1 MTDYIMIL
9 VSTILV
15 NNFVLS
21 KFLGICPFLGV
32 SKKVETAV
40 GMAYAVVFV
49 ITLSSIITWLTQRYI
64 LDPLGLDY
72 LRTLSF
78 ILIIA
83 ALVQLTEMI
92 VHKTS
97 PVLYDSLGI
106 FLPLISTNCVV
117 LGVTIINVQKE
128 LNFLQATFNGFGAA
142 TGFGLIL
149 VLFAGMRE
157 RIDLSDVPT
166 LFRGAPIALIN
177 AGLLSLAFMGFAGMV
192 K

>member
-15 NNFVLS
+15 NNFVLT

-49 ITLSSIITWLTQRYI
+49 ITLSSIITWLTQRY
-64 LDPLGLDY
+64 LLGPLGLDY

-83 ALVQLTEMI
+83 ALVQFTEMV

-97 PVLYDSLGI
+97 PALYDSLGI

-117 LGVTIINVQKE
+117 LGVTIINIQKE
-128 LNFLQATFNGFGAA
+128 LNFLQATINGFGAA

-157 RIDLSDVPT
+157 RINLADVPA
-166 LFRGAPIALIN
+166 LFKGAPIALVN

>member
-32 SKKVETAV
+32 SKKVETAI

-49 ITLSSIITWLTQRYI
+49 ITLSSMITWLTQRYI

-78 ILIIA
+78 ILVIA

-97 PVLYDSLGI
+97 PALYDSLGI

-117 LGVTIINVQKE
+117 LGVTIINIQKE
-128 LNFLQATFNGFGAA
+128 LNFLQATTNGFGAA

-157 RIDLSDVPT
+157 RINLSDVPIR
-166 LFRGAPIALIN
+166 FRGAPIALIN

>member
-78 ILIIA
+78 ILVIA

-97 PVLYDSLGI
+97 PDLYNSLGI

-117 LGVTIINVQKE
+117 LGVTIINIQKE
-128 LNFLQATFNGFGAA
+128 LNFLQATVNGFGAA

-157 RIDLSDVPT
+157 RIDLSDVPA
-166 LFRGAPIALIN
+166 LFKGAPIALVN

>member
-15 NNFVLS
+15 NNFVLT

-49 ITLSSIITWLTQRYI
+49 ITLSSIITWLTQRY
-64 LDPLGLDY
+64 LLGPLGLDY

-83 ALVQLTEMI
+83 ALVQFTEMV

-97 PVLYDSLGI
+97 PALYDSLGI

-117 LGVTIINVQKE
+117 LGVTIINIQKE

-157 RIDLSDVPT
+157 RIDLADVPA
-166 LFRGAPIALIN
+166 LFKGAPIALVN

>member
-15 NNFVLS
+15 NNYVLT

-32 SKKVETAV
+32 SKKVETAI

-49 ITLSSIITWLTQRYI
+49 ITLSSIITWLSQRYI

-72 LRTLSF
+72 LRTLAF

-97 PVLYDSLGI
+97 PALYDSLGI

-117 LGVTIINVQKE
+117 LGVTIINIQKE
-128 LNFLQATFNGFGAA
+128 LNFLQATMNGFGAA
-142 TGFGLIL
+142 AGFGLIL

-157 RIDLSDVPT
+157 RIDLADVPT
-166 LFRGAPIALIN
+166 LFKGAPIALVN

>member
-9 VSTILV
+9 LSTILV
-15 NNFVLS
+15 NNYVLA

-32 SKKVETAV
+32 SKKVETAI

-49 ITLSSIITWLTQRYI
+49 ITLSSIITWLTQRYV
-64 LDPLGLDY
+64 LDPLGVDY
-72 LRTLSF
+72 LRTLAF

-92 VHKTS
+92 VHKTA
-97 PVLYDSLGI
+97 PALYDALGI

-117 LGVTIINVQKE
+117 LGVTIINIQKE
-128 LNFLQATFNGFGAA
+128 MNFLQATVNGFGAA

-157 RIDLSDVPT
+157 RIDLSDVPA
-166 LFRGAPIALIN
+166 LFKGAPIALIN
-177 AGLLSLAFMGFAGMV
+177 AGLLSLAFMGFASMV

>member
-15 NNFVLS
+15 NNFVLT

-32 SKKVETAV
+32 SKKVETSV

-49 ITLSSIITWLTQRYI
+49 ITVSSIITWLTQRYI
-64 LDPLGLDY
+64 LAPLGLDY
-72 LRTLSF
+72 LRTLAF

-97 PVLYDSLGI
+97 PALYDSLGI

-128 LNFLQATFNGFGAA
+128 LNFLQATINGFGAA

-157 RIDLSDVPT
+157 RIDMSDVPV
-166 LFRGAPIALIN
+166 LFKGAPIALVN

>member
-32 SKKVETAV
+32 SKKVETSI

-49 ITLSSIITWLTQRYI
+49 ITLSSIITWLTQRYL
-64 LDPLGLDY
+64 LDPMGLDY

-78 ILIIA
+78 ILVIA

-97 PVLYDSLGI
+97 PALYDSLGI

-117 LGVTIINVQKE
+117 LGVTIINIQKE
-128 LNFLQATFNGFGAA
+128 LNFLQATINGFGAA

-157 RIDLSDVPT
+157 KIDLSDVPA
-166 LFRGAPIALIN
+166 LFKGAPIALVN

>member
-78 ILIIA
+78 ILVIA

-97 PVLYDSLGI
+97 PALYDSLGI

-117 LGVTIINVQKE
+117 LGVTIINIQKE
-128 LNFLQATFNGFGAA
+128 LNFLQATINGFGAA
-142 TGFGLIL
+142 SGFGLIL

-157 RIDLSDVPT
+157 RINLSDVPT
-166 LFRGAPIALIN
+166 LFKGAPIALVN

>member
-78 ILIIA
+78 ILVIA

-97 PVLYDSLGI
+97 PNLYNSLGI

-117 LGVTIINVQKE
+117 LGVTIINIQKE
-128 LNFLQATFNGFGAA
+128 LNFLQATVNGFGAA

-157 RIDLSDVPT
+157 RIDLSDVPA
-166 LFRGAPIALIN
+166 LFKGAPIALVN

>member
-9 VSTILV
+9 LSTILV
-15 NNFVLS
+15 NNYVLS

-32 SKKVETAV
+32 SKKVETAI

-64 LDPLGLDY
+64 LTPLGVEY
-72 LRTLSF
+72 LQTLSF
-78 ILIIA
+78 IVIIA

-97 PVLYDSLGI
+97 QSLYDALGI

-117 LGVTIINVQKE
+117 LGVTIINIQKE
-128 LNFLQATFNGFGAA
+128 MNFLQATVNGFGAA
-142 TGFGLIL
+142 AGFGLIL

-157 RIDLSDVPT
+157 RIDLSDVPV
-166 LFRGAPIALIN
+166 LFRGAPISLIT
-177 AGLLSLAFMGFAGMV
+177 AGLLSLAFMGFASMV

>member
-1 MTDYIMIL
+1 MTDYILIL
-9 VSTILV
+9 LSTILV
-15 NNFVLS
+15 NNFVLT

-32 SKKVETAV
+32 SKKVETAI

-64 LDPLGLDY
+64 LLPFGLDY
-72 LRTLSF
+72 LQTLSF

-83 ALVQLTEMI
+83 SLVQLTEMI

-97 PVLYDSLGI
+97 PTLYASLGI

-128 LNFLQATFNGFGAA
+128 LNFLQATVNGFGAA
-142 TGFGLIL
+142 AGFGLIL

-157 RIDLSDVPT
+157 RIDLADTPV
-166 LFRGAPIALIN
+166 LLKGAPIALIN
-177 AGLLSLAFMGFAGMV
+177 AGLLSLAFMGFASMV

>member
-15 NNFVLS
+15 NNYVLT

-32 SKKVETAV
+32 SKKVETAI

-49 ITLSSIITWLTQRYI
+49 ITLSSIITWLTQRY
-64 LDPLGLDY
+64 LLQPFGLDY
-72 LRTLSF
+72 LQTLSF
-78 ILIIA
+78 ILVIA

-97 PVLYDSLGI
+97 PALYDSLGI

-128 LNFLQATFNGFGAA
+128 LNFLQATVNGFGAA
-142 TGFGLIL
+142 TGFGVIL

-157 RIDLSDVPT
+157 RIDLSDTPA
-166 LFRGAPIALIN
+166 LFKGAPIALIN
-177 AGLLSLAFMGFAGMV
+177 AGLLSLAFMGFASMV

>member
-78 ILIIA
+78 ILVIA

-97 PVLYDSLGI
+97 PALYDSLGI

-117 LGVTIINVQKE
+117 LGVTIINIQKE
-128 LNFLQATFNGFGAA
+128 LNFLQATINGFGAA
-142 TGFGLIL
+142 AGFGLIL

-157 RIDLSDVPT
+157 RIDLSDVPA
-166 LFRGAPIALIN
+166 LFKGAPIALVN

>member
-15 NNFVLS
+15 NNFVLT

-32 SKKVETAV
+32 SKKVETSV

-49 ITLSSIITWLTQRYI
+49 ITVSSIITWLTQRYI

-72 LRTLSF
+72 LRTLAF

-97 PVLYDSLGI
+97 PALYDSLGI

-117 LGVTIINVQKE
+117 LGVTIINIQKE

-157 RIDLSDVPT
+157 RINLSDVPA
-166 LFRGAPIALIN
+166 LFKGAPIALVN